1 MEYSENYNKVKKYFN
16 DKLWDER
23 RVRLAVGRWI
33 TEEEFEKITGD
44 RKSVV

>member
-16 DKLWDER
+16 DKLCDER

-33 TEEEFEKITGD
+33 TEEEFEKITG
-44 RKSVV
+44 KKY

>member
-33 TEEEFEKITGD
+33 TEEEFEKITGL
-44 RKSVV
+44 KY

>member
-23 RVRLAVGRWI
+23 RVRLEVGRWI
-33 TEEEFEKITGD
+33 TEEEFEKITG
-44 RKSVV
+44 KKY

>member
-33 TEEEFEKITGD
+33 TEEEFEKIYI
-44 RKSVV
+44 SIY

>member
-33 TEEEFEKITGD
+33 TEEEFEKITG
-44 RKSVV
+44 KKY